1 MYARHVV
8 VVENEPLMRD
18 LIGKMLESS
27 GFKVTTAANA
37 ADAKRVHLAIDPDA
51 MVIDIELGPGPDGFD
66 LAAAVVAESPEIS
79 IVFLTNLPDPR
90 LAGKDSK
97 SIPKNAAYLRKS
109 NLVDSSELVNALNSV
124 LKNED
129 ATSFRHDL
137 DANRPLAELSA
148 KQLEVLKQIADGQ
161 SNQQIADARGTSVRA
176 VEGMVSRI
184 FDALGIDVQQDG
196 NSRVDAVKKFFI
208 ATRPGE

>member
-1 MYARHVV
+1 MYSRHVV

-18 LIGKMLESS
+18 LIGKTLEGA

-37 ADAKRVHLAIDPDA
+37 ADARRMHQAIDPDA

-66 LAAAVVAESPEIS
+66 LAAAVTAESPELAV
-79 IVFLTNLPDPR
+79 VFLTNLPDPR

-109 NLVDSSELVNALNSV
+109 NLVDANELIDALNTV
-124 LKNED
+124 LKNEPID
-129 ATSFRHDL
+129 RYRHDL
-137 DANRPLAELSA
+137 DSARPLASLSA
-148 KQLEVLKQIADGQ
+148 KQLEVLKQIAEGL
-161 SNQQIADARGTSVRA
+161 SNQQIADLRQTSVRA
-176 VEGMVSRI
+176 VEGIVSRI
-184 FDALGIDVQQDG
+184 FTALNIDVQDEG
-196 NSRVDAVKKFFI
+196 NSRVDAAKKYFV

>member
-1 MYARHVV
+1 MYARHVI

-18 LIGKMLESS
+18 LIGKMLEGA

-37 ADAKRVHLAIDPDA
+37 ADAKRVHQVVDADA

-66 LAAAVVAESPEIS
+66 LAMAVLIESPELA

-97 SIPKNAAYLRKS
+97 SVPKHAAYLRKS
-109 NLVDSSELVNALNSV
+109 NLVDSSELVEALNSV
-124 LKNED
+124 LQND
-129 ATSFRHDL
+129 TTVQIRHDL
-137 DANRPLAELSA
+137 DLQRPLAELSN
-148 KQLEVLKQIADGQ
+148 KQLEVLKQIADGL
-161 SNQQIADARGTSVRA
+161 SNQQIADERGTSVRA
-176 VEGMVSRI
+176 VEGIISRI
-184 FDALGIDVQQDG
+184 FESLKIDVQDEG
-196 NSRVDAVKKFFI
+196 NSRVDAVKKFFV

>member
-1 MYARHVV
+1 MYSRHVV

-18 LIGKMLESS
+18 LIGKTLESA

-51 MVIDIELGPGPDGFD
+51 MVVDIELGPGPDGFD
-66 LAAAVVAESPEIS
+66 LAAAVLAESPEIA

-97 SIPKNAAYLRKS
+97 SVPKNAAYLRKS
-109 NLVDSSELVNALNSV
+109 NLVDANELVDALNSV

-129 ATSFRHDL
+129 ASAYRHDL
-137 DANRPLAELSA
+137 DAKRPLAELSA
-148 KQLEVLKQIADGQ
+148 KQLEVLKQISDGL

-184 FDALGIDVQQDG
+184 FEALNIDVQDEG

>member
-18 LIGKMLESS
+18 LIGKTLEAS
-27 GFKVTTAANA
+27 GFRVTTAANA
-37 ADAKRVHLAIDPDA
+37 ADAKRVHSAVDPDA

-66 LAAAVVAESPEIS
+66 LATAITAASPEIA

-90 LAGKDSK
+90 IVGKQTK
-97 SIPKNAAYLRKS
+97 GIPKNAAYLRKS
-109 NLVDSSELVNALNSV
+109 NLVDANDLIDALNAV
-124 LKNED
+124 LKNENLKGY
-129 ATSFRHDL
+129 RHDL
-137 DANRPLAELSA
+137 DSNRPLAKLSK
-148 KQLEVLKQIADGQ
+148 KQLEVLKQISEGL
-161 SNQQIADARGTSVRA
+161 SNQQIASIRETSVRA

-184 FDALGIDVQQDG
+184 FEALEIDVKDQG
-196 NSRVDAVKKFFI
+196 NSRVDAVKKYFL

>member
-1 MYARHVV
+1 MYSRHVV

-18 LIGKMLESS
+18 LIGKTLESA

-51 MVIDIELGPGPDGFD
+51 MVVDIELGPGPDGFD
-66 LAAAVVAESPEIS
+66 LAAAVLAESPEIA

-97 SIPKNAAYLRKS
+97 SVPKNAAYLRKS
-109 NLVDSSELVNALNSV
+109 NLVDANELVDALNSV

-129 ATSFRHDL
+129 ASAYRHDL
-137 DANRPLAELSA
+137 DAKRPLAELSA
-148 KQLEVLKQIADGQ
+148 KQLEVLKQISDGL

-184 FDALGIDVQQDG
+184 FEALKIDVQDEG

>member
-1 MYARHVV
+1 MYSRHVV

-18 LIGKMLESS
+18 LIGKTLEAS
-27 GFKVTTAANA
+27 GFRVTTAANA
-37 ADAKRVHLAIDPDA
+37 ADAKRVHAAIDPDA

-66 LAAAVVAESPEIS
+66 LATAVTAASPEIA

-90 LAGKDSK
+90 LVGKDAG

-109 NLVDSSELVNALNSV
+109 NLVDANELVGALNAV

-129 ATSFRHDL
+129 AAKFRHDL
-137 DANRPLAELSA
+137 DSTRPLAKLSR
-148 KQLEVLKQIADGQ
+148 KQLEVLKQISEGL
-161 SNQQIADARGTSVRA
+161 SNQQIADARETSVRA

-184 FDALGIDVQQDG
+184 FEALNINVQDDG
-196 NSRVDAVKKFFI
+196 NSRVDAVKQYFL

>member
-1 MYARHVV
+1 MYSRHVV

-18 LIGKMLESS
+18 LIGKTLESA

-51 MVIDIELGPGPDGFD
+51 MVVDIELGPGPDGFD
-66 LAAAVVAESPEIS
+66 LAAAVIAESPEIA

-97 SIPKNAAYLRKS
+97 SVPKNAAYLRKS
-109 NLVDSSELVNALNSV
+109 NLVDANELVEALNSV

-129 ATSFRHDL
+129 ASAYRHDL
-137 DANRPLAELSA
+137 DAKRPLAELSA
-148 KQLEVLKQIADGQ
+148 KQLEVLKQISDGL

-184 FDALGIDVQQDG
+184 FEALNIDVQDEG

>member
-1 MYARHVV
+1 MYSRHVV

-18 LIGKMLESS
+18 LIGKTLESA
-27 GFKVTTAANA
+27 GFKVATAANA

-51 MVIDIELGPGPDGFD
+51 MVVDIELGPGPDGFD
-66 LAAAVVAESPEIS
+66 LAAAVLAESPEIA

-97 SIPKNAAYLRKS
+97 SVPKNAAYLRKS
-109 NLVDSSELVNALNSV
+109 NLVDANELVDALNSV

-129 ATSFRHDL
+129 ASAYRHDL
-137 DANRPLAELSA
+137 DAKRPLAELSA
-148 KQLEVLKQIADGQ
+148 KQLEVLKQISDGL

-184 FDALGIDVQQDG
+184 FEALNIDVQDEG

>member
-1 MYARHVV
+1 MYSRHVV

-18 LIGKMLESS
+18 LIGKTLEGA

-37 ADAKRVHLAIDPDA
+37 ADARRMHQAIDPDA

-66 LAAAVVAESPEIS
+66 LAAAVTAESPELAV
-79 IVFLTNLPDPR
+79 VFLTNLPDPR

-109 NLVDSSELVNALNSV
+109 NLIDANELIDALNTV
-124 LKNED
+124 LKNEPID
-129 ATSFRHDL
+129 RYRHDL
-137 DANRPLAELSA
+137 DSARPLASLSA
-148 KQLEVLKQIADGQ
+148 KQLEVLKQIAEGL
-161 SNQQIADARGTSVRA
+161 SNQQIADLRQTSVRA
-176 VEGMVSRI
+176 VEGIVSRI
-184 FDALGIDVQQDG
+184 FTALNIDVQDEG
-196 NSRVDAVKKFFI
+196 NSRVDAAKKYFV

>member
-1 MYARHVV
+1 MYARHVI

-18 LIGKMLESS
+18 LIGKMLEGA

-37 ADAKRVHLAIDPDA
+37 ADAKRVHQVVDADA

-66 LAAAVVAESPEIS
+66 LATAVLLESPELA

-97 SIPKNAAYLRKS
+97 SVPKNAAYLRKS
-109 NLVDSSELVNALNSV
+109 NLVDANELVDALNAV
-124 LKNED
+124 LQNE
-129 ATSFRHDL
+129 ASQLVRHDL
-137 DANRPLAELSA
+137 DSSRPFANLSG
-148 KQLEVLKQIADGQ
+148 KQLEVLKQIADGL
-161 SNQQIADARGTSVRA
+161 SNQQIADERGTSVRA
-176 VEGMVSRI
+176 VEGIISRI
-184 FDALGIDVQQDG
+184 FEALKIDVQDEG
-196 NSRVDAVKKFFI
+196 NSRVDAVKKFFV

>member
-1 MYARHVV
+1 MYSRHVV

-18 LIGKMLESS
+18 LIGKTLESA

-51 MVIDIELGPGPDGFD
+51 MVVDIELGPGPDGFD
-66 LAAAVVAESPEIS
+66 LAAAVLAESPEIA

-97 SIPKNAAYLRKS
+97 SVPKNAAYLRKS
-109 NLVDSSELVNALNSV
+109 NLVDANELVDALNSV

-129 ATSFRHDL
+129 ASAYRHDL
-137 DANRPLAELSA
+137 DAKRPLAELSA
-148 KQLEVLKQIADGQ
+148 KQLEVLKQISDGL

-184 FDALGIDVQQDG
+184 FEALNIDVQDEG
-196 NSRVDAVKKFFI
+196 NSRVDAVKIFFI

>member
-1 MYARHVV
+1 MYSRHVV

-18 LIGKMLESS
+18 LIGKTLEGA

-66 LAAAVVAESPEIS
+66 LAASLIAESPEIS

-90 LAGKDSK
+90 LVGKDAK

-109 NLVDSSELVNALNSV
+109 NLVDSNELVDALNSV

-129 ATSFRHDL
+129 TSAYRHDL
-137 DANRPLAELSA
+137 DGNRPLAELST
-148 KQLEVLKQIADGQ
+148 KQLGVLRQIADGL
-161 SNQQIADARGTSVRA
+161 SNQQIADAARRFTDR
-176 VEGMVSRI
+176 VSDDQRVMDLPI
-184 FDALGIDVQQDG
+184 VQL
-196 NSRVDAVKKFFI
+196 
-208 ATRPGE
+208 TRSGRH

>member
-1 MYARHVV
+1 MYSRHVV

-18 LIGKMLESS
+18 LIGKTLESA

-37 ADAKRVHLAIDPDA
+37 ADAKRVHLAVDPDA
-51 MVIDIELGPGPDGFD
+51 MVVDIELGPGPDGFD
-66 LAAAVVAESPEIS
+66 LAAAVLAESPEIA
-79 IVFLTNLPDPR
+79 IIFLTNLPDPR

-97 SIPKNAAYLRKS
+97 SVPKNAAYLRKS
-109 NLVDSSELVNALNSV
+109 NLVDANELIDALNSV

-129 ATSFRHDL
+129 ASGYRHDL
-137 DANRPLAELSA
+137 DSNRPLAELSS
-148 KQLEVLKQIADGQ
+148 KQLEVLKQISDGL

-176 VEGMVSRI
+176 VEGMISRM
-184 FDALGIDVQQDG
+184 FEALNIDVQDEG

>member
-1 MYARHVV
+1 MYSRHVV

-18 LIGKMLESS
+18 LIGKTLESA

-66 LAAAVVAESPEIS
+66 LAAAVLAESPEIA

-97 SIPKNAAYLRKS
+97 SVPKNAAYLRKS
-109 NLVDSSELVNALNSV
+109 NLVDANELVDALNSV
-124 LKNED
+124 LKSED
-129 ATSFRHDL
+129 ASAYRHDL
-137 DANRPLAELSA
+137 DAKRPLAELSA
-148 KQLEVLKQIADGQ
+148 KQLEVLKQISEGL

-184 FDALGIDVQQDG
+184 FEGLNIDVQDEG

>member
-1 MYARHVV
+1 MYSRHVV

-18 LIGKMLESS
+18 LIGKTLEAS
-27 GFKVTTAANA
+27 GFRVTTAANA
-37 ADAKRVHLAIDPDA
+37 ADAKRVHAAVDPDA

-66 LAAAVVAESPEIS
+66 LAAAVTTASPEIA

-90 LAGKDSK
+90 LVGKDARN
-97 SIPKNAAYLRKS
+97 IPKNAAYLRKS
-109 NLVDSSELVNALNSV
+109 NLVDASELVSALNAV

-129 ATSFRHDL
+129 PSKFRHDL
-137 DANRPLAELSA
+137 DSMRPLAKLSR
-148 KQLEVLKQIADGQ
+148 KQLEVLKQISEGL
-161 SNQQIADARGTSVRA
+161 SNQQIADARDTSVRA

-184 FDALGIDVQQDG
+184 FEALNIDVKDEG
-196 NSRVDAVKKFFI
+196 NSRVDAVKKYFL

>member
-1 MYARHVV
+1 MYSRHVV

-18 LIGKMLESS
+18 LIGKTLESS

-37 ADAKRVHLAIDPDA
+37 ADAKRVHLAVDPDA

-66 LAAAVVAESPEIS
+66 LASAITTASPEIS
-79 IVFLTNLPDPR
+79 IVFLTNIPDPR
-90 LAGKDSK
+90 VVGKDVK
-97 SIPKNAAYLRKS
+97 NIPKNAAYLRKS
-109 NLVDSSELVNALNSV
+109 NLVDTTELIDALNSV

-129 ATSFRHDL
+129 ASKFRHDL
-137 DANRPLAELSA
+137 DSQRPLAQLSR
-148 KQLEVLKQIADGQ
+148 KQLEVLKQISDGL
-161 SNQQIADARGTSVRA
+161 SNQQIADSRQTSVRA

-184 FDALGIDVQQDG
+184 FEALNIDVQDEG
-196 NSRVDAVKKFFI
+196 NSRVDAVKKYFL

>member
-1 MYARHVV
+1 MYARQVV

-18 LIGKMLESS
+18 LIGKSLEAA

-66 LAAAVVAESPEIS
+66 LAAAVIAESPEIS

-90 LAGKDSK
+90 LAGKDSR
-97 SIPKNAAYLRKS
+97 SVPKNAAYLRKS
-109 NLVDSSELVNALNSV
+109 NLVDANELIDALNSV

-129 ATSFRHDL
+129 TEGFRHDL
-137 DANRPLAELSA
+137 DGNRPLATLSA
-148 KQLEVLKQIADGQ
+148 KQLAVLKQIADGL
-161 SNQQIADARGTSVRA
+161 SNQQIADDRGTSVRA

-184 FDALGIDVQQDG
+184 FEALGIDVQQEG
-196 NSRVDAVKKFFI
+196 NSRVDAVKKFFL

>member
-1 MYARHVV
+1 
-8 VVENEPLMRD
+8 MRD
-18 LIGKMLESS
+18 LIGKTLESA

-66 LAAAVVAESPEIS
+66 LAAAVLAESPEIA

-97 SIPKNAAYLRKS
+97 SVPKNAAYLRKS
-109 NLVDSSELVNALNSV
+109 NLVDANELVDALNSV
-124 LKNED
+124 LKSED
-129 ATSFRHDL
+129 ASAYRHDL
-137 DANRPLAELSA
+137 DAKRPLAELSA
-148 KQLEVLKQIADGQ
+148 KQLEVLKQISEGL

-184 FDALGIDVQQDG
+184 FEGLNIDVQDEG

>member
-1 MYARHVV
+1 MYSRHVV

-18 LIGKMLESS
+18 LIGKALESS

-37 ADAKRVHLAIDPDA
+37 ADAKRVHLAVDPDA

-66 LAAAVVAESPEIS
+66 LASAITSASPEIS
-79 IVFLTNLPDPR
+79 IVFLTNIPDPR
-90 LAGKDSK
+90 VVGKDVK
-97 SIPKNAAYLRKS
+97 NIPKNAAYLRKS
-109 NLVDSSELVNALNSV
+109 NLVDTNELIDALNSV

-129 ATSFRHDL
+129 ASKFRHDL
-137 DANRPLAELSA
+137 DSQRPLAQLSR
-148 KQLEVLKQIADGQ
+148 KQLEVLKQISDGL
-161 SNQQIADARGTSVRA
+161 SNQQIADSRQTSVRA

-184 FDALGIDVQQDG
+184 FEALNIDVQDEG
-196 NSRVDAVKKFFI
+196 NSRVDAVKKYFL